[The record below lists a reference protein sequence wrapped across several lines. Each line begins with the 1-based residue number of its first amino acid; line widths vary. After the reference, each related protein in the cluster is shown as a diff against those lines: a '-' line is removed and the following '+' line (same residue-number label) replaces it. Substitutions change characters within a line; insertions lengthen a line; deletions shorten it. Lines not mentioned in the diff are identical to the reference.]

1 MIGPSNYKP
10 KGTWTR
16 INRMNFGLGG
26 FTKAIMLPGLGKRDS
41 REVHGVQIEEQNFKK
56 GKLSNNEESN
66 EDRKSTRLNSSHQ
79 HRSRMPS
86 SA

>member
-26 FTKAIMLPGLGKRDS
+26 FTKAIVLPGLGKRDS
-41 REVHGVQIEEQNFKK
+41 REAHGVQIEEQNFKK

-66 EDRKSTRLNSSHQ
+66 DHGLAEVESHSCWEQ
-79 HRSRMPS
+79 
-86 SA
+86 

>member
-1 MIGPSNYKP
+1 MDPYKQ
-10 KGTWTR
+10 
-16 INRMNFGLGG
+16 NELLGG

-66 EDRKSTRLNSSHQ
+66 DHGLAEVESHCCWEQ
-79 HRSRMPS
+79 
-86 SA
+86 